1 MKQDWMIQVLN
12 DLREFA
18 ALNGLEDLV
27 SKLDETTVVARS
39 SMGRG
44 DGPVRSVAAQQ
55 AGLSV
60 KLA

>member
-27 SKLDETTVVARS
+27 SKLDETTIVARS
-39 SMGRG
+39 SLGRG
-44 DGPVRSVAAQQ
+44 ESKSRSVSAGP

>member
-39 SMGRG
+39 SMVRG
-44 DGPVRSVAAQQ
+44 DGTVRGAAAQQ

>member
-18 ALNGLEDLV
+18 ALNGFEDLV

-39 SMGRG
+39 SMVRG
-44 DGPVRSVAAQQ
+44 EGPSCGVAAGQP
-55 AGLSV
+55 GLSA

>member
-44 DGPVRSVAAQQ
+44 EGAVRCVAPQQ

-60 KLA
+60 KLT

>member
-44 DGPVRSVAAQQ
+44 DGSVRSAAAQQ